1 MLTRVLAKSL
11 YLLFGV
17 GYLAVGVMVLLL
29 GTPLLPPAVRGAI
42 VEAAE
47 SNPQTLHIMQEFAS
61 LLVFAGLITLWF
73 VWRYD
78 DSRAFHW
85 AMTAFWG
92 LLALIHWFDIEGTF
106 HAGVG
111 EVVTTV
117 PFAVFLLVG
126 LLRLWA
132 EGYNKGQVA
141 HPAQPQVE
149 RWPTAISRSPN

>member
-1 MLTRVLAKSL
+1 MLARVLAKSV

-17 GYLAVGVMVLLL
+17 GYLAVGAIVLLL

-42 VEAAE
+42 VEAAD
-47 SNPQTLHIMQEFAS
+47 SNPQTLHVMQEFAS

-73 VWRYD
+73 VRRYD

-92 LLALIHWFDIEGTF
+92 LVALVHWFDVEGAF
-106 HAGVG
+106 HTGVG

-126 LLRLWA
+126 LLRVWA
-132 EGYNKGQVA
+132 EGYNNGKEA
-141 HPAQPQVE
+141 HLA
-149 RWPTAISRSPN
+149 RS